1 MDYQKLALMFVVI
14 LLFSLTGCILFTQQ
28 EWSENY
34 ALMDGVTSNS
44 PLAIDGN
51 VETIGEAQ
59 LPMNSD
65 RRLASPEIIITLSE
79 KKVIRKIIIHSDNLK
94 KLVIYADKGGT
105 IHSNTD
111 WQLLKEIKAVK
122 SYPLEIPILY
132 SHPTDKLRIVIL
144 DTTDDAVVARKEKAE
159 FSRQGIG
166 SLAFGRGGSRM
177 FGQRY
182 NNARIGEIE
191 IYGYR
196 TKKEVTMSN
205 TATQELE

>member
-1 MDYQKLALMFVVI
+1 MDIQKLVCMFVVI
-14 LLFSLTGCILFTQQ
+14 FFISLSGCVLFTQQ

-34 ALMDGVTSNS
+34 ALMDGVKSNS
-44 PLAIDGN
+44 PLAVDGN
-51 VETIGEAQ
+51 IETIGSAQ
-59 LPMNSD
+59 LPRNSTG
-65 RRLASPEIIITLSE
+65 RLSSPEILITLPE

-94 KLVIYADKGGT
+94 KLVIFADKGGT
-105 IHSNTD
+105 IHSRTD

-144 DTTDDAVVARKEKAE
+144 DTTDDAAVARKQKAE
-159 FSRQGIG
+159 FSRQDFGN
-166 SLAFGRGGSRM
+166 LAFGRAGSRM
-177 FGQRY
+177 FNRRY

-196 TKKEVTMSN
+196 TKKEATMSD
-205 TATQELE
+205 TGTQESD